1 MNSDTQSINASKYEK
16 LVKEPNTQI
25 NRCNNLDNQ
34 VTNARQIFDNLNQ
47 SIQRKQKPDSSS
59 TSHTSPSSTN
69 NINAITS
76 KCKTYK
82 LVDSKQVSGQFHQ
95 LDKKTFLLDTYARIV
110 ANNNRRCPKR
120 LRELAKPKR
129 QARSDQN
136 DYAANFDLNYGHVT
150 KTYRAEDKR
159 NLKESKKK

>member
-1 MNSDTQSINASKYEK
+1 MNASKYEK

-25 NRCNNLDNQ
+25 KKCNNPDNQMYIQ
-34 VTNARQIFDNLNQ
+34 VTNNVRQIFDNLNQ
-47 SIQRKQKPDSSS
+47 SIQQKQKPDSSL
-59 TSHTSPSSTN
+59 TSYTSPSST
-69 NINAITS
+69 S
-76 KCKTYK
+76 KCKTHK
-82 LVDSKQVSGQFHQ
+82 LVDSKQVSGPFHQ
-95 LDKKTFLLDTYARIV
+95 FDKKTFLLDTYVCIV

-136 DYAANFDLNYGHVT
+136 DHAANFDLNYGHVT
-150 KTYRAEDKR
+150 KTYRVEDKR